1 MKKFYLNYLL
11 KFLLTSKIKKMK
23 NTINQVKS
31 VLLLSSMLLAFDML
45 IPSFQQKQKEQ
56 TIETEKPE
64 YFLL

>member
-1 MKKFYLNYLL
+1 
-11 KFLLTSKIKKMK
+11 MK